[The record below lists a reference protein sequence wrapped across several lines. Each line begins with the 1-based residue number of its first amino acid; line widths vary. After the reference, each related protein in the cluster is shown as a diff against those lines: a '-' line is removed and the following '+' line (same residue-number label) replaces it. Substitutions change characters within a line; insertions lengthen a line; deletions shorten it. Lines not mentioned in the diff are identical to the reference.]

1 MKARTKKMTAISL
14 GLIMGASTFGTVLH
28 AETITKTLKATY
40 NDIKVTFNGDY
51 KQPVNEPFLI
61 NGSVYVALRDAGEMT
76 GNKVDWDSANKTVK
90 ITDTTANNS
99 VSSTELANKNLE
111 ISSLK
116 TQVKQLEEKLAKY
129 EKQEAPATDSNLSS
143 SAIKKTLEEIED
155 EYEDKNGISWEFDL
169 SESKGALELDITVA
183 RNSSS
188 KFNSLSSTKLETFLK
203 DICEDIADN
212 HKAVE
217 IKGTIYDEKSDE
229 DVMAFAYS
237 TKGKFSIDSSLISN
251 RSLERFADEL
261 ERDSDYS
268 NLPKINVDGLKTE
281 SFSVKGIDLEYNSK
295 KELITFFVGVDT
307 TKITEWN
314 KLINDGANN
323 DRSDIYSTSQ
333 ISNLA
338 YFLEDICDD
347 IAYEFDVDVEGM
359 IYNTNS
365 ISTSAAINKGELMV
379 RYQLNSRSDDYSMVL
394 VPLSR

>member
-1 MKARTKKMTAISL
+1 
-14 GLIMGASTFGTVLH
+14 
-28 AETITKTLKATY
+28 
-40 NDIKVTFNGDY
+40 
-51 KQPVNEPFLI
+51 
-61 NGSVYVALRDAGEMT
+61 
-76 GNKVDWDSANKTVK
+76 
-90 ITDTTANNS
+90 
-99 VSSTELANKNLE
+99 
-111 ISSLK
+111 
-116 TQVKQLEEKLAKY
+116 
-129 EKQEAPATDSNLSS
+129 
-143 SAIKKTLEEIED
+143 
-155 EYEDKNGISWEFDL
+155 
-169 SESKGALELDITVA
+169 
-183 RNSSS
+183 NSSS